1 MDYILPETNLIQ
13 IKTMEKLG
21 NNGLFVIE
29 PLLPGYGLTIGNALR
44 RVLVSS
50 LEGAAATS
58 VKIDGATHE
67 FSTIPGV
74 REDLVE
80 IILNIKGLRFE
91 MNQEEPATL
100 KISVK
105 GPKDVTGADFSETAN
120 CKVVNKDAVIAS
132 VTKGGKLDME
142 IVVEKGRGY
151 VPVERRREEKMPLG
165 TIAID
170 SIFTPVKKVH
180 YEVENTRVGQM
191 TNFDKITLEIST
203 DGSIDPEVALARA
216 ATILVEHLS
225 LIKSAF
231 IEEQE
236 KPEKKS
242 KEDKTAKTTKTKKN
256 AKK

>member
-1 MDYILPETNLIQ
+1 
-13 IKTMEKLG
+13 MEKLG
-21 NNGLFVIE
+21 NNGLIVIE

-58 VKIDGATHE
+58 VKIDNATHE

-74 REDLVE
+74 REDIVE
-80 IILNIKGLRFE
+80 IILNLKGLRFE
-91 MNQEEPATL
+91 MNQEEPVTL
-100 KISVK
+100 KLSVK
-105 GPKDVTGADFSETAN
+105 GPKEVTGADFSETAN

-203 DGSIDPEVALARA
+203 DGSIDPEIALARA
-216 ATILVEHLS
+216 ASILVEHFG
-225 LIKSAF
+225 LIKAAF
-231 IEEQE
+231 AEEIAE
-236 KPEKKS
+236 KPVKKV
-242 KEDKTAKTTKTKKN
+242 KEAKEAKEAKPKTAKTKKA
-256 AKK
+256 AK